1 MRILGVV
8 PALPKPH
15 YFSALRI
22 PSIGLLELLTMARDL
37 GHEVVCL
44 MEEIKDIKEEDFRE
58 RARGADLIAISSLSA
73 TFPKA
78 RQLALIAREE
88 TEAPIVMGGPHVTF
102 KPEEGMEV
110 SDFVVRF
117 EGEEPFM
124 KLLEALEGKGSI
136 KEVPNLCW
144 NGRIGIVYNPISEDL
159 PELDELPFPDFDLI
173 EGWEDNSFIVIET
186 SRGCP
191 HRCKFCCVWRMF
203 KRPRFRSPSSVVE
216 EIKRRKPDA
225 VFFCD
230 DHFGIKIERT
240 KRILSLM
247 LEKLDKI
254 PRWAA
259 QVRASVA
266 RNGGFLRLA
275 KRTRC
280 YFLCIGLES
289 PNPDSLK
296 EMGKGQTLEEI
307 EDDLREFRETNM
319 IHAVHGAFI
328 AGFDSDN
335 KDTAMKIAKWARKMG
350 IPSIQ
355 ISVLT
360 PLFGTDLYEKLKREG
375 RIFSED
381 PENYNGLRAV
391 FEPAQMSP
399 EELQESV
406 YKAMRHFTSP
416 LTIVLF
422 YIKGLLSFAKEY
434 LFSVVNLKPLL
445 EHVREANVKLYIR
458 NLVRRIHQR
467 SKGFIEKIRRNQN
480 AR

>member
-15 YFSALRI
+15 YFSSLKI
-22 PSIGLLELLTMARDL
+22 PSIGLLELLTMARDS

-44 MEEIKDIKEEDFRE
+44 MEEVKDIKEEDFRE
-58 RARGADLIAISSLSA
+58 RAREADLVAISSLSA

-78 RQLALIAREE
+78 RKLALIAREE

-102 KPEEGMEV
+102 KPDEGMEV
-110 SDFVVRF
+110 ADFVVRY
-117 EGEEPFM
+117 EGEEAFL
-124 KLLEALEGKGSI
+124 KLLQALEGKISI
-136 KEVPNLCW
+136 KDVPNLCW
-144 NGRIGIVYNPISEDL
+144 KSEIGTARNPISEDL
-159 PELDELPFPDFDLI
+159 PDIDKLPFPDFDLI
-173 EGWEDNSFIVIET
+173 EGWEDNSLIVIET

-203 KRPRFRSPSSVVE
+203 KRPRFRSPDSVIG
-216 EIKRRKPDA
+216 EIKKRSPA
-225 VFFCD
+225 SVFFCD

-266 RNGGFLRLA
+266 RSKEFLRLA
-275 KRTRC
+275 KRTNC

-289 PNPDSLK
+289 PNPASLK

-307 EDDLREFRETNM
+307 EEDLKRFREDDM

-335 KDTAMKIAKWARKMG
+335 KETALRIAQWARKTG
-350 IPSIQ
+350 VPSIQ

-360 PLFGTDLYEKLKREG
+360 PLFGTDLYKRLKREK

-381 PENYNGLRAV
+381 PGDYNGLRAV
-391 FEPAQMSP
+391 FYPAQMSP

-406 YKAMRHFTSP
+406 YKAMRRFASP
-416 LTIVLF
+416 STIIF
-422 YIKGLLSFAKEY
+422 YYLKGLLSFAKGY

-445 EHVREANVKLYIR
+445 EHIREANVKLYIR
-458 NLVRRIHQR
+458 NLVKRIHRR
-467 SKGFIEKIRRNQN
+467 SKGFLKKIKEHQN
-480 AR
+480 AS

>member
-1 MRILGVV
+1 MKILGVV

-15 YFSALRI
+15 YFSALKI

-37 GHEVVCL
+37 GHEVACL
-44 MEEIKDIKEEDFRE
+44 MEEVKDIKEEDFRK
-58 RARGADLIAISSLSA
+58 RAREADLIAISSLSA

-88 TEAPIVMGGPHVTF
+88 TSAPIVMGGPHVTF

-117 EGEEPFM
+117 EGEEPFI
-124 KLLEALEGKGSI
+124 KLLESLEGKRPVKDI
-136 KEVPNLCW
+136 PNLCW
-144 NGRIGIVYNPISEDL
+144 NGQAGIVYNPVSEEL
-159 PELDELPFPDFDLI
+159 PEIDDLPFPDFDLI
-173 EGWEDNSFIVIET
+173 EGWKDNSFMVIET

-203 KRPRFRSPSSVVE
+203 KKPRFRSPGSVVE
-216 EIKRRKPDA
+216 EIKRRKPDS

-230 DHFGIKIERT
+230 DHFGIKIERA

-259 QVRASVA
+259 QIRASVA
-266 RNGGFLRLA
+266 KNEGFLRLA
-275 KRTRC
+275 ERTNC

-289 PNPDSLK
+289 PNPDSLE

-307 EDDLREFRETNM
+307 EENLRRFREAGM

-335 KDTAMKIAKWARKMG
+335 EDSAMQIARWARKTG

-360 PLFGTDLYEKLKREG
+360 PLFGTDLYEKLKREE
-375 RIFSED
+375 RIFSENAGD
-381 PENYNGLRAV
+381 YNGLRAV
-391 FEPAQMSP
+391 FEPKQMTP

-406 YKAMRHFTSP
+406 YRAMRHFTSP
-416 LTIVLF
+416 LTIILF
-422 YIKGLLSFAKEY
+422 YIKGFLSFAKGY
-434 LFSVVNLKPLL
+434 LSSIIDVKPLFR
-445 EHVREANVKLYIR
+445 HVREANVKVYIR
-458 NLVRRIHQR
+458 NLVGRIHRR
-467 SKGFIEKIRRNQN
+467 SRKFLKRIRDHQN
-480 AR
+480 AS